1 MVYIY
6 ILKLENDKY
15 YIGKTNNPSFRIEN
29 HKNGTGSF
37 WTRKY
42 KPISVERIIPNCDIY
57 DEDKYT
63 IQYMDKYG
71 IPNVRG
77 GSFTQFILPLKSV
90 EIIKQMCKG
99 ANNKCFKCG
108 ESGHFIGECN
118 TELETIPFNDKN
130 SEEYEKQEKDTLDNE
145 RKNNVVLHVIIS
157 ILECCLCLRE

>member
-15 YIGKTNNPSFRIEN
+15 YIGKTNNPSTRM
-29 HKNGTGSF
+29 HDHGNGIGSF

-42 KPISVERIIPNCDIY
+42 KPINIERIIPNCDIY

-77 GSFTQFILPLKSV
+77 GSFSQFILPLQSV

-99 ANNKCFKCG
+99 ANDKCFKCG
-108 ESGHFIGECN
+108 ESGHFIRECKSEPEN
-118 TELETIPFNDKN
+118 IPLNKININETNNEETRLNDK
-130 SEEYEKQEKDTLDNE
+130 E
-145 RKNNVVLHVIIS
+145 RKRGLFEI
-157 ILECCLCLRE
+157 ILECCGYYT